1 MCGANQKAIRLKH
14 FGLRLQKK
22 KKDKSSDFKKELS
35 NSKNWA
41 HWDPHKSRVKP
52 EAEDGKG
59 AHGESQAQAQF

>member
-1 MCGANQKAIRLKH
+1 
-14 FGLRLQKK
+14 LQKK